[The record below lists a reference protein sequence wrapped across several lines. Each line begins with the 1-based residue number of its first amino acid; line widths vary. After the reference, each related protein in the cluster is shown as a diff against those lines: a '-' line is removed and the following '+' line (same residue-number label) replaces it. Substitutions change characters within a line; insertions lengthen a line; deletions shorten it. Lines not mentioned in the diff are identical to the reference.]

1 MGFYNPNRKLDV
13 NPAAIK
19 QLDIPNPRS
28 ASTAATYRRALD
40 PNSGLFKNIAKSV
53 GYTGELTKGQIDEV
67 TQVAFAYR
75 YVDGITNAI
84 GGQKALLTSLA
95 EKVSKATNKQ
105 DIYKIV
111 AGNLQIKYSSIQD
124 YVYTYNRGFS
134 DALSY
139 KKLKAN
145 EVWQSTYAKLVDDVE
160 TARAADPSLMS
171 KAELEDFRTKL
182 ADDFDEQARLSGDN
196 SIRKALD
203 DGTFFTDNRLC
214 KSCDNVKGASKTLLD
229 DEVFDDLIGACKAN

>member
-1 MGFYNPNRKLDV
+1 MNINANFIKSLVVTASLALMSTNAYCRKMGFYNLIAKLDV

-84 GGQKALLTSLA
+84 GGQALLTSLA

-111 AGNLQIKYSSIQD
+111 SGNLQIKYSSIQD
-124 YVYTYNRGFS
+124 YVYTYNRDC

-160 TARAADPSLMS
+160 TTEQQTLHSCL
-171 KAELEDFRTKL
+171 KL
-182 ADDFDEQARLSGDN
+182 N
-196 SIRKALD
+196 W
-203 DGTFFTDNRLC
+203 
-214 KSCDNVKGASKTLLD
+214 KTL
-229 DEVFDDLIGACKAN
+229 ERS